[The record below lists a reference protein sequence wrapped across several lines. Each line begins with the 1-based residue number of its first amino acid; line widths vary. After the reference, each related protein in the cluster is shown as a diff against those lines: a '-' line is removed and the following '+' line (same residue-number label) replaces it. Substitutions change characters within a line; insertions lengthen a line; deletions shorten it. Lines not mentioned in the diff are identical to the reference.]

1 LIYSP
6 PQHAEL
12 RYRPSYIEIADT
24 DIFLRYQTTEGELI
38 ESREGSEYVRR
49 KVAQIELTTRMNQL
63 SSLHAN
69 WDTFGT
75 ETPTQQAITAAAA
88 IGESFIN
95 FGLVPDAIVPSAE
108 GGVAL
113 CFLRNQKY
121 VDIECL
127 NSGEVLGVRYSSH
140 DDPRA
145 WDIKPDIATDVTV
158 QTVSQY
164 LSV

>member
-1 LIYSP
+1 
-6 PQHAEL
+6 
-12 RYRPSYIEIADT
+12 
-24 DIFLRYQTTEGELI
+24 
-38 ESREGSEYVRR
+38 
-49 KVAQIELTTRMNQL
+49 MNQL
-63 SSLHAN
+63 SSLHVN
-69 WDTFGT
+69 WDTFRT
-75 ETPTQQAITAAAA
+75 ERPSQQAITAAAA
-88 IGESFIN
+88 IAESFIS

-108 GGVAL
+108 GGVAV

-145 WDIKPDIATDVTV
+145 WDVKSDIAADATV